1 MVHSVSVCGAQCEC
15 VWCIT
20 PFICMH
26 IVSARLTYIVLRT
39 YVHLSLSH
47 THTHAR
53 THARGCCTH
62 MLQAASFV
70 SEYLVEQLLFE
81 EALDLCAED
90 QAATPLTREAIS
102 GHIVDGETVA

>member
-1 MVHSVSVCGAQCEC
+1 M
-15 VWCIT
+15 
-20 PFICMH
+20 
-26 IVSARLTYIVLRT
+26 
-39 YVHLSLSH
+39 
-47 THTHAR
+47 R
-53 THARGCCTH
+53 THIRGCYAQ

-90 QAATPLTREAIS
+90 QAAAPLTREAIS